1 VTPPAGQP
9 AVHPLAV
16 VNPLADTHATIDED
30 LELCD
35 ELGGAKYGL
44 TLAKYQAWTGRAA
57 RLAGRVAYVHHG
69 RLFTLDDE
77 SAWPGERAAL
87 ARTLELAHETGA
99 GAVLATTGP
108 AGALTTW
115 EQALSAF
122 AAAYEPLAAR
132 AGTLGV
138 RVCVEQTN
146 VLRQDAGF
154 VTTLGDLARL
164 AAESGAWICADMFWS
179 WRERDL
185 AGSLRACGPRLGLV
199 QLADAVPTS
208 VSMPDRVVPGDG
220 VVPLGWLI
228 GQFAAAGYRGFFD
241 VELLGPRIAAEGAWQ
256 AMTRGVRHVS
266 ALLQASY
273 PVTAQSGTVHSATDS
288 RGEPR

>member
-1 VTPPAGQP
+1 MTPPA
-9 AVHPLAV
+9 AHPLAV
-16 VNPLADTHATIDED
+16 VSPLADTHATIDED

-44 TLAKYQAWTGRAA
+44 TLGKYRAWTGRAA

-132 AGTLGV
+132 AGALGV

-146 VLRQDAGF
+146 VLRHDIGF

-220 VVPLGWLI
+220 IVPLGWVV

-266 ALLQASY
+266 SLLQASY
-273 PVTAQSGTVHSATDS
+273 PVTAPSGTVHSATDS